1 MQKFSYHTH
10 TDFSDGRNTPEEMLQ
25 QAADL
30 GWEEIGISDHLIVHK
45 NIRQSFSWPRW
56 EKTDK
61 IEIFHADFSEAA
73 DGFCRHADHLRK
85 LARGYNLKVRVGAEV
100 DFFCYDGWA
109 EEFDAF
115 CQQVGLDYCIS
126 GNHFLPLNNGEQ
138 ILDAKDSGMLNQK
151 DLESALRLHFAT
163 VTAAACSGMFAF
175 IAHLDYLR
183 KIPQWKDLAFTAE
196 KTAVTAALV
205 KSATA
210 TELSSKGIRKQGYFY
225 PEESW
230 LKQIIA
236 ADVPLVISDDAH
248 RIEELGFEF
257 EQAEALLQQ
266 LGCRQRWHFK

>member
-1 MQKFSYHTH
+1 MTMLMTFLSWLIILSKRNNCCSRLIIKTLEVGKINAKFSYHTH

-61 IEIFHADFSEAA
+61 IEIFMPISTRRR
-73 DGFCRHADHLRK
+73 DGFYRHADHLRK

-115 CQQVGLDYCIS
+115 ANRLVLDYCIS

-151 DLESALRLHFAT
+151 ISNRPCVCTLPPLRRQHVRGCLLLSPIWIICVKFRN
-163 VTAAACSGMFAF
+163 GK
-175 IAHLDYLR
+175 IWRLR
-183 KIPQWKDLAFTAE
+183 RKNGRNGGSCKIGD
-196 KTAVTAALV
+196 
-205 KSATA
+205 
-210 TELSSKGIRKQGYFY
+210 G
-225 PEESW
+225 
-230 LKQIIA
+230 
-236 ADVPLVISDDAH
+236 D
-248 RIEELGFEF
+248 
-257 EQAEALLQQ
+257 
-266 LGCRQRWHFK
+266 